1 MSDATIADVARRA
14 GVSATTV
21 SRFLAGQSVRAA
33 DTIRAAVQELDYRP
47 SPVARSLRSG
57 RTRSIALVVPDVTN
71 PFFAAVVK
79 GAEAVARQ
87 DDYNLF
93 LYNTDE
99 NVDREVSVLADLV
112 GRVDGVILAPTV
124 ESDDAPLR
132 AHQAGLPVVFLDREI
147 GGSPMFDA
155 VLVDNAGGSRRAA
168 EHLLDLG
175 HRRIAIVNGTQHSTP
190 GRQRR
195 EGFLE
200 TLKSRGVE
208 PPEAYHELG
217 DFREEG
223 GYQSVMRLLALEH
236 PPTAIY
242 VTNNLMTIG
251 ALRALHDL
259 GVRVPDQVSL
269 VGFDDL
275 QLAALLP
282 PPLTVVD
289 RPMEEQGA
297 LAMRLLLGRLQD
309 SQDSTPRRIVLET
322 KLLVRGS
329 TAPPRDPAPIAA
341 TGSATPAPRHPF
353 HTSHRR
359 PT

>member
-1 MSDATIADVARRA
+1 MSDATIADVAQRA

-33 DTIRAAVQELDYRP
+33 DMIRAAVRDLDYHP
-47 SPVARSLRSG
+47 SPAARSLRSG

-71 PFFAAVVK
+71 PFFAAAVK

-93 LYNTDE
+93 LYNTNE
-99 NVDREVSVLADLV
+99 SVDREVAVLADLV
-112 GRVDGVILAPTV
+112 GRVDGAILAPTV
-124 ESDDAPLR
+124 ESDEAPLR
-132 AHQAGLPVVFLDREI
+132 AHQAGLPIVFLDREI

-175 HRRIAIVNGTQHSTP
+175 HRRIAIVNGTLHSTP

-200 TLKSRGVE
+200 TLKSHGVE
-208 PPEAYHELG
+208 PPESYEEHG
-217 DFREEG
+217 DFREES
-223 GYQSVMRLLALEH
+223 GYQAVLRLLALEH
-236 PPTAIY
+236 PPTAVY
-242 VTNNLMTIG
+242 VTNNLMTVG
-251 ALRALHDL
+251 ALRALHDI
-259 GVRVPDQVSL
+259 GVRVPGQLSV

-275 QLAALLP
+275 PLASLLL

-289 RPMEEQGA
+289 RPTEEQGS
-297 LAMRLLLGRLQD
+297 LAMRLLLRRLHDNQD
-309 SQDSTPRRIVLET
+309 SVPRRIVLET

-329 TAPPRDPAPIAA
+329 TAPPAD
-341 TGSATPAPRHPF
+341 
-353 HTSHRR
+353 
-359 PT
+359 

>member
-1 MSDATIADVARRA
+1 MSEATIADVARRA

-21 SRFLAGQSVRAA
+21 SRFLTGQSVRAA
-33 DTIRAAVQELDYRP
+33 EMIRAAIQDLDYRP

-57 RTRSIALVVPDVTN
+57 RTGSIAVIVPDVTN

-87 DDYNLF
+87 DNYNLF

-99 NVDREVSVLADLV
+99 SVDREVDVLADLV
-112 GRVDGVILAPTV
+112 GRVDGLILAPTV
-124 ESDDAPLR
+124 ESDEAPLR

-147 GGSPMFDA
+147 DGSPMFDT

-168 EHLLDLG
+168 AHLLDLG
-175 HRRIAIVNGTQHSTP
+175 HRRIAIVNGTPNSTP

-200 TLKSRGVE
+200 ALKSRGVE
-208 PPEAYHELG
+208 PPEAYQEYG
-217 DFREEG
+217 DFREESA
-223 GYQSVMRLLALEH
+223 YQSVMRLLALEH
-236 PPTAIY
+236 PPTAIF
-242 VTNNLMTIG
+242 VANNMMTVG
-251 ALRALHDL
+251 ALRALHDI
-259 GVRVPDQVSL
+259 GVRVPDELSI

-275 QLAALLP
+275 QLAALLL

-297 LAMRLLLGRLQD
+297 LAMRLLLRRLRETQD
-309 SQDSTPRRIVLET
+309 SAPRRIVLET

-329 TAPPRDPAPIAA
+329 TAPARDREPMTGTAGGAA
-341 TGSATPAPRHPF
+341 SSYALQP
-353 HTSHRR
+353 SRR
-359 PT
+359 PTN